1 MRRWRLLALVSHS
14 RLRRLRLAE
23 GTAMGLTGISPHTA
37 MVGAAPT
44 ACIVLI
50 ELTRTTPGIAII
62 GPLMLTLATGH
73 LLGLLR
79 TGVGVRGGC
88 ATAIL
93 LTKD

>member
-1 MRRWRLLALVSHS
+1 
-14 RLRRLRLAE
+14 
-23 GTAMGLTGISPHTA
+23 MGLTGICPHTA

-50 ELTRTTPGIAII
+50 ELTRTTPGITMIR
-62 GPLMLTLATGH
+62 PVMLTLGTGR

-79 TGVGVRGGC
+79 TGVGVSGGC